1 MPAGGEWPL
10 GRASISYSNKDYE
23 SLRQELLARVPQLTD
38 RWTDFNESDLG
49 VVLLELFCGV
59 GDMLA
64 YYLDA
69 QAGEAFL
76 PTARQRQNVINLCKL
91 IGYRLDTPVA
101 ATTMLRFGLPSAL
114 DSDLTIPA
122 GTVCKASL
130 DDGDV
135 EFETVE
141 DAVVP
146 HGQLYAEVGARQGTR
161 KTEEFAGTGE
171 RNQRC
176 ALNSTS
182 VAQGSVRAKVGST
195 PWQETA
201 FFSDSDP
208 DSQHFQAETD
218 GLDVTWA
225 VFGDGIHG
233 SIPPTGETIAVEY
246 LETLGSKGNIGRGLV
261 TDVVTPVYSGGVQ
274 VQLSVTNPIPATN
287 GSDRE
292 TLDHAKL
299 QAPAELR
306 SLWKAVTKDDYKALA
321 EGFPGVAKVQVLDPN
336 DCANIRYYQVNMAV
350 APDGGGL
357 PSPLLK
363 QQLAEYMESHKVIT
377 IEVNLFDPC
386 YRPVAVD
393 AEVFVY
399 PTEDPDTVRG
409 RIEEALVGFFS
420 FDGMSFGQ
428 SVYFSD
434 VVSLID
440 GVRGVSHVTM
450 LSPQADVEI
459 KPGQIAALGEVH
471 LDVRRAT

>member
-1 MPAGGEWPL
+1 L

-69 QAGEAFL
+69 QAAEAFL
-76 PTARQRQNVINLCKL
+76 PTARQRQNVTNLCKL

-101 ATTMLRFGLPSAL
+101 ATTALRFSLPYATAE
-114 DSDLTIPA
+114 DITVPA
-122 GTVCKASL
+122 RTVCKAKL

-135 EFETVE
+135 EFETTE
-141 DAVVP
+141 DAVIP
-146 HGQLYAEVGARQGTR
+146 RGQLSVDVGARQGTR
-161 KTEEFAGTGE
+161 KSEDFTSVGG
-171 RNQRC
+171 RSQRLVL
-176 ALNSTS
+176 ASTS
-182 VAQGSVRAKVGST
+182 IAQGSVRVKVGENN
-195 PWQETA
+195 WEETR
-201 FFSDSDP
+201 FFIDSAP
-208 DSQHFQAETD
+208 DSKHFQVDTD
-218 GLDVTWA
+218 GLDVTWII
-225 VFGDGIHG
+225 FGDGIHG
-233 SIPPTGETIAVEY
+233 AVPPAGETITVEY
-246 LETLGSKGNIGRGLV
+246 LETLGSEGNIGRDLV
-261 TDVVTPVYSGGVQ
+261 TEIVSPIYVSGTQ
-274 VQLSVTNPIPATN
+274 IDLTVTNPVASTG

-292 TLDHAKL
+292 TLEHAKL

-306 SLWKAVTKDDYKALA
+306 SLWKAVTKDDFKALA
-321 EGFPGVAKVQVLDPN
+321 EGFPGVAKAQVLDAN
-336 DCANIRYYQVNMAV
+336 DCANIRYYQVNMAI

-363 QQLAEYMESHKVIT
+363 HELAEFIESRKVIT

-386 YRPVAVD
+386 YRPVSID
-393 AEVFVY
+393 AEVYVY
-399 PTEDPDTVRG
+399 QTEDVETVRR
-409 RIEEALVGFFS
+409 RIEDALRSFFS
-420 FDGMSFGQ
+420 FDRLVFGQ

-440 GVRGVSHVTM
+440 GVQGVSHVTM
-450 LSPQADVEI
+450 FSPQADVEI

-471 LDVRRAT
+471 LDIRRTT

>member
-1 MPAGGEWPL
+1 M

-69 QAGEAFL
+69 QAAEAFL

-101 ATTMLRFGLPSAL
+101 ATTTLRFSLPSATAE
-114 DSDLTIPA
+114 DVTVPA
-122 GTVCKASL
+122 RTVCEAKL

-135 EFETVE
+135 EFETTE
-141 DAVVP
+141 DAVIP
-146 HGQLYAEVGARQGTR
+146 RGQLSVDVGARQGTR
-161 KTEEFAGTGE
+161 KSEEFASTGD
-171 RNQRC
+171 RTQRF
-176 ALNSTS
+176 ALSSTS
-182 VAQGSVRAKVGST
+182 IAQGSARVKIGESN
-195 PWQETA
+195 WEETR
-201 FFSDSDP
+201 FFIDSDP
-208 DSQHFQAETD
+208 DSKHFQVETD
-218 GLDVTWA
+218 GLDVTRII
-225 VFGDGIHG
+225 FGDGIHG
-233 SIPPTGETIAVEY
+233 AIPPTGETVTAEY
-246 LETLGSKGNIGRGLV
+246 LETLGSEGNIGRDLV
-261 TDVVTPVYSGGVQ
+261 TEIVSPIYHGTQIDLT
-274 VQLSVTNPIPATN
+274 VTNPIASTG

-292 TLDHAKL
+292 VLEHAKL

-321 EGFPGVAKVQVLDPN
+321 EGFPGVAKAQVLDAN

-363 QQLAEYMESHKVIT
+363 NELAEFIESRKVIT
-377 IEVNLFDPC
+377 IEVNLFDPN
-386 YRPVAVD
+386 YRPVSVD
-393 AEVFVY
+393 AEVYVY
-399 PTEDPDTVRG
+399 PTEDAQAVRM
-409 RIEEALVGFFS
+409 RIESALREFFS
-420 FDGMSFGQ
+420 FEKMTFGQ

-440 GVRGVSHVTM
+440 GVRGVSHIT
-450 LSPQADVEI
+450 LYSPQADIEI
-459 KPGQIAALGEVH
+459 RPGQIPALGEVH
-471 LDVRRAT
+471 LDMRTATL

>member
-1 MPAGGEWPL
+1 MGK
-10 GRASISYSNKDYE
+10 ASISYSNKDYE

-69 QAGEAFL
+69 QAAEAFL

-101 ATTMLRFGLPSAL
+101 ATTTPRFSLPSAL
-114 DSDLTIPA
+114 DADVTIPA
-122 GTVCKASL
+122 GTVCRASL

-135 EFETVE
+135 EFETTE
-141 DAVVP
+141 DAVIP
-146 HGQLYAEVGARQGTR
+146 HGQLTCEIGARQGTR
-161 KTEEFAGTGE
+161 KSEEFTATGE
-171 RNQRC
+171 PNQRC

-182 VAQGSVRAKVGST
+182 IAQGSVRVSVASAF
-195 PWQETA
+195 WQETT
-201 FFSDSDP
+201 FFSDCGA
-208 DSQHFQAETD
+208 DSQCFQLETD
-218 GLDVTWA
+218 GLDTTWV
-225 VFGDGIHG
+225 VFGDGSHG
-233 SIPPTGETIAVEY
+233 GIPPAGETIAVEY
-246 LETLGSKGNIGRGLV
+246 LETLGSKGNIGRNLV
-261 TDVVTPVYSGGVQ
+261 TEVVTPVYSGGAQ
-274 VQLSVTNPIPATN
+274 VQLTITNPVPATN
-287 GSDRE
+287 GCDRE

-363 QQLAEYMESHKVIT
+363 QQLAEFVESRKVIT
-377 IEVNLFDPC
+377 IEVNIYDPS
-386 YRPVAVD
+386 YRPVAID

-399 PTEDPDTVRG
+399 PTEDPGIVRG
-409 RIEEALVGFFS
+409 RIEEALRGFFS

-434 VVSLID
+434 IVALLD

-450 LSPQADVEI
+450 FSPQADVEI
-459 KPGQIAALGEVH
+459 KPGQIAALGEVR
-471 LDVRRAT
+471 LDVRRAA